1 MQGNWFE
8 FNFTGLKDIYGEARR
23 GDLLTFAF
31 SLEAGRGRVSFLVR
45 TPQDKE
51 GQPILN
57 DSYAI
62 IALNRSRRWDRYLLL
77 GNHMRAGNFKVRIR
91 PFFAKA
97 IAGEVCGVGGDATSF
112 SLNAA
117 LTDINT
123 RIPRRL
129 GGPESLSSLRAVR
142 AVMGNDWSKEV
153 DDDDKTHVL
162 SFPRLTLPRRPRENT
177 LLKLVGCD
185 KPESEITELLEV
197 LRAQNTTVAWSAFPP
212 KSDPWATRPRRGD
225 RVPATAAEPAPV
237 RGQGGCD
244 FERGYFHA
252 VATLLR
258 EAGTVTPAIHSLFS
272 GSERPES
279 ADPEDV
285 AVFEQ
290 HGLMPVRASDRS

>member
-31 SLEAGRGRVSFLVR
+31 SLEAGLGRVSFLVR

-57 DSYAI
+57 DSYTI
-62 IALNRSRRWDRYLLL
+62 VALNRTRRWDRYLLL

-91 PFFAKA
+91 SFFAKA
-97 IAGEVCGVGGDATSF
+97 IADEVCGVGGDTTGF

-117 LTDINT
+117 LADINT
-123 RIPRRL
+123 RIPHKL

-153 DDDDKTHVL
+153 DDGDKTHVL

-212 KSDPWATRPRRGD
+212 KSDPWAARPRRGD
-225 RVPATAAEPAPV
+225 RAPAPAAPQ
-237 RGQGGCD
+237 GQDESTHD
-244 FERGYFHA
+244 FERGYFRA
-252 VATLLR
+252 VAVLLR
-258 EAGTVTPAIHSLFS
+258 DAGVVTPAVRHAFELGGHPEHASPDDAALF
-272 GSERPES
+272 
-279 ADPEDV
+279 A
-285 AVFEQ
+285 Q
-290 HGLMPVRASDRS
+290 HGLNGRTHD